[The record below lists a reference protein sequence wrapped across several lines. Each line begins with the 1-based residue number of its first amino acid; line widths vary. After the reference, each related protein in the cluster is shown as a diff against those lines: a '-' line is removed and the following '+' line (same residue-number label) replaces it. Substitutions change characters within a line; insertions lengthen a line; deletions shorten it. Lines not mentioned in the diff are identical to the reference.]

1 MKTML
6 GALLIGVAGIVVLR
20 NNDNLDLE
28 QITTQDIV
36 GSILVGA
43 SFAILL
49 RFLIIQLKKLKT

>member
-1 MKTML
+1 ML

-28 QITTQDIV
+28 QITAQDIV